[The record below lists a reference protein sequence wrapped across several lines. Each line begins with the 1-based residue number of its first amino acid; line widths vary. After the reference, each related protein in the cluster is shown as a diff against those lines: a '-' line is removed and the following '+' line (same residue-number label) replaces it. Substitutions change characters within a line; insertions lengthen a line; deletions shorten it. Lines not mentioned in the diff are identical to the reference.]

1 MTARANQVVFPA
13 KVGTHLDFNGV
24 LSKAEWIPAC
34 AGMTAKTN
42 QVVFPA
48 KAGTHLDFN
57 GVLSKAEWIPA
68 CAGMTAR
75 ANQVVFPA
83 KAGTHLDF
91 NRMFLFQRPNGF
103 RLAPERRQEPTK
115 SSSRQRPGP
124 ILISMACSQRQ
135 SGFRLAPE

>member
-1 MTARANQVVFPA
+1 M
-13 KVGTHLDFNGV
+13 
-24 LSKAEWIPAC
+24 AC
-34 AGMTAKTN
+34 LVNCGYTY

-103 RLAPERRQEPTK
+103 RLAPE
-115 SSSRQRPGP
+115 
-124 ILISMACSQRQ
+124 
-135 SGFRLAPE
+135 